1 VKKIYIENIEEGG
14 VKEYKMKKKNSQNTS
29 VIIRTRNEERWI
41 GHAIQSV
48 LDNLK
53 KPEIIIVDNFSNDE
67 TLNIVK
73 SFIAD
78 PMLQNENKGKTK
90 YTNIKIYQLK
100 DYSPG
105 KFLNFGIKKAKFN
118 NVMVM
123 SAHCILKKINIEQT
137 IANLKKYV
145 AVFGNQIPVWKGKK
159 ITKRYIWS
167 HFSNVKTI
175 NMYSKME
182 KRYFFHNAA
191 AFFNKSF
198 MLKNRFDEYL
208 HSKEDRYWANKI
220 VKKRKKYLYDPE
232 FCVEH
237 QYTDAG
243 NTWKGIG

>member
-1 VKKIYIENIEEGG
+1 MKWIPIKIIEEDG
-14 VKEYKMKKKNSQNTS
+14 VKMPKGKNGDISI
-29 VIIRTRNEERWI
+29 IIRTKNEERWI
-41 GHAIQSV
+41 GYAIQSIMDH
-48 LDNLK
+48 LG
-53 KPEIIIVDNFSNDE
+53 KPEIIIVDDFSTDG
-67 TLNIVK
+67 TINIIK
-73 SFIAD
+73 SFMTD
-78 PMLQNENKGKTK
+78 PLINKKNRK
-90 YTNIKIYQLK
+90 YVSIKIFRLK
-100 DYSPG
+100 NYSPG
-105 KFLNFGIKKAKFN
+105 RFLNYGIKKAKFN